1 MCLRARSAWVRRRHR
16 SQSPGSCP
24 RAAAA
29 CPDGIDVYFENVGG
43 PIWEAVLPLLNRY
56 ARVPVCGLI
65 AYYNGEIPQDET
77 RISRTMI
84 TVLRRSLLIRGF
96 INTEFVPDHYES
108 FLKELSSLVDSG
120 KIRYREDITEGL
132 ASAPEA
138 FIRMLCGRNFGKTL
152 VHVS

>member
-1 MCLRARSAWVRRRHR
+1 
-16 SQSPGSCP
+16 
-24 RAAAA
+24 
-29 CPDGIDVYFENVGG
+29 
-43 PIWEAVLPLLNRY
+43 
-56 ARVPVCGLI
+56 
-65 AYYNGEIPQDET
+65 
-77 RISRTMI
+77 MI

-108 FLKELSSLVDSG
+108 FLKELNSLVASG

-152 VHVS
+152 VHIS